1 MLLNDDLNSVQHGGE
16 MKKTADI
23 KEHIIAVTTELIN
36 QSNGNIAEITT
47 RLIADQAGIGIGLIN
62 YHFQSKENLI
72 EICVERIINKV
83 ILAFAPPTQEQSLVL
98 RLKHSAKLV
107 FEFFVENPAVT
118 RISIL
123 SDYKNPKQDDNT
135 RRTITGICKGLGD
148 DFDIPESKRHILAFT
163 LVSVMQAMFLRKDQT
178 EDFGG
183 YDFTIKEQRDE
194 VLDLLIDR
202 IFAGFEDEK

>member
-1 MLLNDDLNSVQHGGE
+1 

-23 KEHIIAVTTELIN
+23 KEHIIAATTELIN

-72 EICVERIINKV
+72 EICVERIIGKV
-83 ILAFAPPTQEQSLVL
+83 ISAFAPPTQEQSPVL

-135 RRTITGICKGLGD
+135 RRTITGICIGLGD

-183 YDFTIKEQRDE
+183 YDLTIKEQRDE